1 MNDTGNLPIW
11 DLNPASV
18 LIAALVLI
26 VFAVCILAYYSD
38 KK

>member
-11 DLNPASV
+11 DLNPAS
-18 LIAALVLI
+18 ALVAGLVLVI
-26 VFAVCILAYYSD
+26 FAVCILAYYSD